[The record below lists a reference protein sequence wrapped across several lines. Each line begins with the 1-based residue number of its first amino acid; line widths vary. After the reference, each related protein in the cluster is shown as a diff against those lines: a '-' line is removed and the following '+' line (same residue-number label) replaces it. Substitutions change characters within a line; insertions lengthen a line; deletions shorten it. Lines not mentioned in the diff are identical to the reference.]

1 MCKPVN
7 IEHRRS
13 IVLFDGLCNLCCGL
27 ITFIIRRDRE
37 RRFSFVPLQSEFGKS
52 LQRKYLL
59 HDKHLDSI
67 MLVEDDAAYFRSTA
81 ALKILQRL
89 GGAWRFISLLIVLPA
104 GFRDAAYVFIAKNRY
119 RIFGKRDTCSTP
131 SPDFHVRLKS

>member
-1 MCKPVN
+1 MN
-7 IEHRRS
+7 IEHRKS
-13 IVLFDGLCNLCCGL
+13 IVLFDGLCNLCCSL

-37 RRFSFVPLQSEFGKS
+37 CRFSFVPLQSNFGKS
-52 LQRKYLL
+52 LQSKYLF
-59 HDKHLDSI
+59 HGEHLDAI
-67 MLVEDDAAYFRSTA
+67 MLVDDGKAYLKSTA

-89 GGAWRFISLLIVLPA
+89 GGTWRLLSLLIVLPA
-104 GFRDAAYVFIAKNRY
+104 GFRDAAYTVIAKNRY